1 MVTIVIPY
9 FGIFWPWLIIGLIRN
24 LCEKAKN
31 KHTKISLS
39 RKFLQ
44 VMQTHHIPCLIYVCI
59 YIYIYIYMCV
69 HTIQHYCKSDHKR
82 LTIVS
87 TFHLCSVKIRE
98 SKYLTAT
105 AYYTIWGVRDSQYTQ
120 VMWESKINNPV

>member
-9 FGIFWPWLIIGLIRN
+9 FGIFWPWLIIGLILY

-44 VMQTHHIPCLIYVCI
+44 VMQTQHTPHTMFNICV
-59 YIYIYIYMCV
+59 YIYIYMCV
-69 HTIQHYCKSDHKR
+69 HTIQHYCKSEHKR
-82 LTIVS
+82 LMIVS

-105 AYYTIWGVRDSQYTQ
+105 AYYTI
-120 VMWESKINNPV
+120 